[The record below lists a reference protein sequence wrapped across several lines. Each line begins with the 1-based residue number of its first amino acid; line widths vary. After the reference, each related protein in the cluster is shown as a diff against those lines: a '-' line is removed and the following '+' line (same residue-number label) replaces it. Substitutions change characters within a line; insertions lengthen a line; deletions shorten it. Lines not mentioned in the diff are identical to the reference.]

1 MKITHNKVGQ
11 NLNLN
16 DLTNSQASKTETS
29 KTDAAKNEKVNAK
42 KANDSAA
49 KELLQGSQEAVK
61 VDLSS
66 QAKDIRQVKELAM
79 AAPDIDM
86 NKVEKFQK
94 LIDEGKYKVDSKAV
108 ADRLVD
114 DSMMMAGV
122 VRSGE
127 E

>member
-1 MKITHNKVGQ
+1 MKITHNKIGQ
-11 NLNLN
+11 NLNLS
-16 DLTNSQASKTETS
+16 DLGKTETS
-29 KTDAAKNEKVNAK
+29 KTDAAKNEKINAK
-42 KANDSAA
+42 KVNDSAA
-49 KELLQGSQEAVK
+49 KELLQNSQEAVK
-61 VDLSS
+61 VDLSN
-66 QAKDIRQVKELAM
+66 QAKDIRQVKELAL

-108 ADRLVD
+108 ADRMIE